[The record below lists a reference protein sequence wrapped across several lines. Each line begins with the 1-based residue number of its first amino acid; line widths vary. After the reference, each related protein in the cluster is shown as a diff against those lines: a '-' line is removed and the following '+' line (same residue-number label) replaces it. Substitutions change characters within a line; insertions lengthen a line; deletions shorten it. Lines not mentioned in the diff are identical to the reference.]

1 MSSGASFA
9 PETSCRS
16 VSGTPIGHYTPGVA
30 REPVHSKPLTVTRH
44 DRDATGMTYVYP
56 VVSRR
61 AGGVSVGVNLN
72 PNSACNWRCVYC
84 QVPDLTFGKAPRVD
98 LEKLREELRDLLTDI
113 VQGRFLERSV
123 PIEARRLEDVA
134 LSGNGEPTSSGQ
146 LGDALEVV
154 AEALQALDLL
164 GQLRVTLITNGSM
177 LNKPSVRAAVRRL
190 AEMSGEVWFK
200 LDSVTSPGLRR
211 VNRCQVDADIHLA
224 KLRTAAEL
232 CPTWIQSCLFA
243 WNGQPPDPAECDA
256 YLDALRGFARDGVP
270 LRGVQLYTLAR
281 ASQQP
286 EAAELSPLSET
297 WLRGFAQRV
306 EALGFTVRV
315 NG

>member
-1 MSSGASFA
+1 M
-9 PETSCRS
+9 
-16 VSGTPIGHYTPGVA
+16 A
-30 REPVHSKPLTVTRH
+30 REPIHSQPLTVTRH

-84 QVPDLTFGKAPRVD
+84 QVPNLTFGKAPRVD
-98 LEKLREELRDLLTDI
+98 LGQLREELTDLVTDI
-113 VQGRFLERSV
+113 VRGRFLQRSV
-123 PIEARRLEDVA
+123 PADARRLEDVA

-146 LGDALEVV
+146 LGDALEVI
-154 AEALQALDLL
+154 AEVLRELGLL

-177 LNKPSVRAAVRRL
+177 LNKPSVRVAVQRL
-190 AEMSGEVWFK
+190 AEMHGEVWFK
-200 LDSVTSPGLRR
+200 LDSATSEGLRR
-211 VNRCQVDADIHLA
+211 INQCSVRADAHLA
-224 KLRTAAEL
+224 KLRSAAEL

-243 WNGQPPDPAECDA
+243 WNGQPPTAAECEA
-256 YLDALRGFARDGVP
+256 YLDALHGLARDAVP
-270 LRGVQLYTLAR
+270 LRGVHLYTLAR

-286 EAAELSPLSET
+286 EAGELEPLSET
-297 WLRGFAQRV
+297 WLREFGRRV

-315 NG
+315 SG